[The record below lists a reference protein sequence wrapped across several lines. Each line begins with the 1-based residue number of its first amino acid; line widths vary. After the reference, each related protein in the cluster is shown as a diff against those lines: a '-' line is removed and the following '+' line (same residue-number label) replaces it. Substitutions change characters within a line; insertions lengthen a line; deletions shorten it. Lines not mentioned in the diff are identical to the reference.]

1 MHLNPDKCEEVRF
14 SFARN
19 PEEFHADVVKGKELE
34 VVK

>member
-1 MHLNPDKCEEVRF
+1 MYLNPDKCKEVRF